1 VIEEL
6 TLARRNLSQ
15 LQQLDETVKLD
26 RTLLKDE
33 AADILRNHIF
43 AGRIPEGTRL
53 TELAVAEML
62 GISRMPAREALMLLE
77 AEGLVERRSDG
88 RHVIE
93 LNEDKIRDLHQVRW
107 ALERLAVELAVANA
121 NEANRAAL
129 DARYRDLKEAVTT
142 GDPALCAR
150 CDLAIHQTIWEQAHN
165 SYLLQAL
172 GSVLGVN
179 FVLAARVRV
188 YEGDQS
194 DKLLSLHGELV
205 EQVGSGNR
213 DEAIKAIEAHSKE
226 FLGVSLLTF
235 HIQEHGDTSDS

>member
-1 VIEEL
+1 MEEL
-6 TLARRNLSQ
+6 TLAKRNLSQ
-15 LQQLDETVKLD
+15 LQQLEQTVKLD

-88 RHVIE
+88 RYVIE

-107 ALERLAVELAVANA
+107 ALERLAVELAVANV
-121 NEANRAAL
+121 NEENRAAL
-129 DARYRDLKEAVTT
+129 RARFGDLKEAVAT
-142 GDPALCAR
+142 GDPALCAK
-150 CDLAIHQTIWEQAHN
+150 CDMAIHQAIWEQAHN

-172 GSVLGVN
+172 DSVLGVN

-188 YEGDQS
+188 YEGDES
-194 DKLLSLHGELV
+194 DRLLSLHGELV
-205 EQVGSGNR
+205 ERVASGDRNG
-213 DEAIKAIEAHSKE
+213 AIEAIEAHSKE
-226 FLGVSLLTF
+226 FLGVSLLTY
-235 HIQEHGDTSDS
+235 HIQERDDTSDS